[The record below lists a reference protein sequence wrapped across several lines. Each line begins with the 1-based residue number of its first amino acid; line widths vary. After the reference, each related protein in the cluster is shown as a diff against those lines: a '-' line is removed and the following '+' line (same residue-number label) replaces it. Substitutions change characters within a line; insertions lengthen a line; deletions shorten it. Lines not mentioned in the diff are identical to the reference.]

1 MIGRC
6 AVLSALLGFLA
17 CEPSNGEGARSASDA
32 QQLVGRSAPPFDL
45 PAQAGGS
52 RASIDGA
59 RGKVILVDF
68 WATWC
73 DPCKESFPRYQALMD
88 EFDGE
93 LEIIGISVDDEPD
106 SIQSFAK
113 ETGVMFPLAWD
124 RDKRVAKSYDPQA
137 MPTSFLIDRDGIVR
151 RIYEGYHSGDEKK
164 IEADV
169 RRLLR

>member
-1 MIGRC
+1 MGAC
-6 AVLSALLGFLA
+6 AVLSTLLGPLG
-17 CEPSNGEGARSASDA
+17 CEPANGAGARSPSDEH
-32 QQLVGRSAPPFDL
+32 QLVGRSAPPFDL

-52 RASIDGA
+52 RASIDAA

-106 SIQSFAK
+106 SIGSFGK
-113 ETGVMFPLAWD
+113 ETGVKFPLAWD
-124 RDKRVAKSYDPQA
+124 RDKRVAKTYDPHA

-164 IEADV
+164 IESDI